1 MSTSSDRSTVT
12 VPKLV
17 AMKAAGEK
25 ITMLTAYDFPTARLV
40 DEAGIDVIL
49 VGDSLGT
56 VVQGRAN
63 TLPVTLDEVLYH
75 AEMVARAAQRA
86 LVVVDMP
93 FPTFHLGKYKA
104 IENAARVL
112 KETLGRAVKIEG
124 GAAQAEVIEGLVSA
138 GIPVMAHTGL
148 RPQTIHQLGGYRV
161 ERDREQLLA
170 DAQAVQEAGAFA
182 VVLEC
187 VPAKLAAEVTASI
200 TIPTIGIG
208 AGPGCDGQVLVLH
221 DLLGLT
227 PGRVP
232 RHVKVYAELGETI
245 RDAVG
250 RYRED
255 VRSGAFPTTKQAFR

>member
-1 MSTSSDRSTVT
+1 MT

-40 DEAGIDVIL
+40 DAAGIDVIL

-63 TLPVTLDEVLYH
+63 TLPVTWDEVLYH
-75 AEMVARAAQRA
+75 AEMVGRAAERA

-93 FPTFHLGKYKA
+93 FPSFHLGKYKA
-104 IENAARVL
+104 IENAARAL
-112 KETLGRAVKIEG
+112 KETQCRAVKIEG
-124 GAAQAEVIEGLVSA
+124 GAAQTEVIEGLVAA

-148 RPQTIHQLGGYRV
+148 RPQRIHQLGSYSLQ
-161 ERDREQLLA
+161 RDRDQLLA

-187 VPAKLAAEVTASI
+187 VPAKLAGEVTAAVE
-200 TIPTIGIG
+200 IPTSGIG
-208 AGPGCDGQVLVLH
+208 AGPHCDGQVLVLH

-232 RHVKVYAELGETI
+232 RHVKVYADLSQAI
-245 RDAVG
+245 SDAVS
-250 RYRED
+250 RYCAD
-255 VRSGAFPTTKQAFR
+255 VRSGAFPTAGQAFR